1 MYIPITVIFHIC
13 PPHLLRWL
21 HGLIDRGDAG
31 LHSKRC
37 IMMGDFDNLALAE
50 YNYMCGW
57 SWGHYIA
64 LSNVAVYAS
73 APDLTTCFA
82 L

>member
-37 IMMGDFDNLALAE
+37 IMMGDFDNLALAK
-50 YNYMCGW
+50 
-57 SWGHYIA
+57 YICVDGA
-64 LSNVAVYAS
+64 WNNMAVCAS
-73 APDLTTCFA
+73 APDLNSSLA